1 MRRLPGENPPCFR
14 AHSALDEGLAASGEL
29 IVSEAL
35 ADQSLAKRVSV
46 HEGKRIASDGPF
58 TDAREF
64 LAGIYLLDC
73 TSMDRAVEVAERMP
87 EAPVGEIEVR
97 PAMHLKAMEM

>member
-1 MRRLPGENPPCFR
+1 MPGEHPPCFR

-58 TDAREF
+58 TDARSF
-64 LAGIYLLDC
+64 WPAS
-73 TSMDRAVEVAERMP
+73 TSSTARAWTGQSRLP
-87 EAPVGEIEVR
+87 RGCRRPRVGEIEVR
-97 PAMHLKAMEM
+97 PAMHLKGMEM